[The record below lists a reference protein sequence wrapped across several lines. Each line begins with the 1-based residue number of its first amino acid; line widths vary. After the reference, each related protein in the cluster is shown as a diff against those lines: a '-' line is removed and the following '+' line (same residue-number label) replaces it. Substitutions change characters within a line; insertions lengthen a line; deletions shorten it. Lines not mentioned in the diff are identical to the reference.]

1 MDIRKIY
8 EYALARE
15 QEGKRFFQENANRLS
30 HSAAVGAFNRLAEEE
45 QRHIEFIQLQISLLD
60 QPASP
65 SQPLPQF
72 QDDAVYFT
80 QRASSEAIDQTVY
93 EAMVPDLPVLRMAY
107 LIERDFSEFYEASAR
122 NADGQAKTVLES
134 LAAWERNHERFFK
147 QMHDRVLEQYGEM
160 PWGG

>member
-8 EYALARE
+8 EYALSRE
-15 QEGKRFFQENANRLS
+15 VEGKRFFQENASRLS

-60 QPASP
+60 KPATEAPQPADQSKAG
-65 SQPLPQF
+65 F
-72 QDDAVYFT
+72 FT
-80 QRASSEAIDQTVY
+80 QRAESEALDQTVY
-93 EAMVPDLPVLRMAY
+93 EAMVPDLPVLRMAF
-107 LIERDFSEFYEASAR
+107 LIERDFAEFYESSAR
-122 NADGQAKTVLES
+122 NAEGQAKTVLES

-147 QMHDRVLEQYGEM
+147 HMHDRVLEQYEEM